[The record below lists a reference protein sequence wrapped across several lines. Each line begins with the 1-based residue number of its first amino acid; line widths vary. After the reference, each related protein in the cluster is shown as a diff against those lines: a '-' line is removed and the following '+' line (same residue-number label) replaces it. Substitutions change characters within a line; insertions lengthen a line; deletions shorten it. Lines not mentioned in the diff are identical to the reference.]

1 VEYFTNIIRI
11 IGSRNIKMAI
21 QTKQQE
27 SFISEEERTVIDEII
42 EKNLEIPGST
52 MVVLNSIQEKL
63 GYVSKEMEA
72 YVAGEMNVPL
82 SVVHGIVTFYS
93 FFTDTPRGKHTIK
106 FCMGTACY
114 VGGMEQLI
122 EKAKQLYGIEPGQTT
137 PDGNVTLEI
146 CRCVGACSQAP
157 VVVIDEEIHGR
168 LKPNKFPQLL
178 KTIEE

>member
-1 VEYFTNIIRI
+1 
-11 IGSRNIKMAI
+11 MPI
-21 QTKQQE
+21 QTKE
-27 SFISEEERTVIDEII
+27 TEALISADQKAIMDEII
-42 EKNLEIPGST
+42 HKNLDIPGST

-63 GYVSKEMEA
+63 GFISKEMEA

-93 FFTDTPRGKHTIK
+93 FFTDKPRGKHTIK

-122 EKAKQLYGIEPGQTT
+122 EKAKQLLNVEPGETT
-137 PDGNVTLEI
+137 PDGLVTLEI

-178 KTIEE
+178 KAVQE